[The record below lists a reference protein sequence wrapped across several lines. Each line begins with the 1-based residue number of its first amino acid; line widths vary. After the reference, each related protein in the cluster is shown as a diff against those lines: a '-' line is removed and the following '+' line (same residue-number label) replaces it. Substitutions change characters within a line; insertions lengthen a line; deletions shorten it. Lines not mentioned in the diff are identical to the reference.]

1 MRDACT
7 EEKEKLEKSCQVQ
20 KRNAKTFQA
29 WHARECQEKE
39 LKRFVKKTRVGCV

>member
-7 EEKEKLEKSCQVQ
+7 EEKEKLEKD
-20 KRNAKTFQA
+20 AKTFQA